1 MSQTNFKRPAS
12 PDPQERQDERL
23 LKVMALQLQNQEHLD
38 ALLAGADPLMRHAM
52 LERILP
58 YLSFVPEEVTADCP
72 ACGMKRGSILP
83 HECLGAN

>member
-1 MSQTNFKRPAS
+1 MSQGNFKRPAS
-12 PDPQERQDERL
+12 VNPKARQDERL
-23 LKVMALQLQNQEHLD
+23 LKVMALQLQNQEQLD

-52 LERILP
+52 LERLIP
-58 YLSFVPEEVTADCP
+58 YLSFVPEEATANCP